1 MNKKTKKDLVREI
14 AEEMDALDT
23 MLSSLVELLEEKG
36 FLTRKEWEEKIESK
50 ISRARGIPKYRDLQ
64 FGDK

>member
-50 ISRARGIPKYRDLQ
+50 I
-64 FGDK
+64 